1 MLILPDNTPED
12 AVTRAEKLRQAVES
26 VSVRYGEKSLPRI
39 TISIGVAHYPT
50 HGHMPQDLMRSA
62 DDALYAAKDKGRNQ
76 MQVARGISRHEHADQ
91 QARNE
96 LGAAIPPANAA

>member
-1 MLILPDNTPED
+1 
-12 AVTRAEKLRQAVES
+12 
-26 VSVRYGEKSLPRI
+26 
-39 TISIGVAHYPT
+39 
-50 HGHMPQDLMRSA
+50 MRSA